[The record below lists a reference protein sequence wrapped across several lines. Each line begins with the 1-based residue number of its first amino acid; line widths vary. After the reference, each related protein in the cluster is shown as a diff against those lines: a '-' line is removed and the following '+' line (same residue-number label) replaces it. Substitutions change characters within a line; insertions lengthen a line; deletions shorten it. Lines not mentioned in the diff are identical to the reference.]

1 MPGQKECT
9 KDEALREVEQRDLII
24 STKGRSQFA
33 LDVGNDQDG
42 NEFTNDGEE
51 VYIFLPSCPPFCF
64 H

>member
-9 KDEALREVEQRDLII
+9 IDEALREVELRDLIF

-42 NEFTNDGEE
+42 HEFNDDGEE
-51 VYIFLPSCPPFCF
+51 VFLPSCPPFCF